1 MAPRARCHAEAS
13 RRRGNNRS
21 WRAKNIYRIKEA
33 PPSNN
38 MRAPTESGRRRRF
51 VISVLVIGLIVRDV
65 FSFTL
70 ITSSSASHICTVL
83 WLADADGDV
92 DSEADMLLS
101 EIAELTESF
110 EYVQKK
116 NENNK
121 RLYKERIATLQSQIS
136 SRDKE
141 LSELKR
147 QLEDAMMSS
156 SPTNSTSTVFN
167 AAPIDADVQDIL
179 SQMRNEWEMEKQALL
194 EDREVLVE
202 SISSLQRSI
211 HDDAESM
218 RSDIQKEYIN
228 LKASAINE
236 RDAALRISE
245 TVQKELEVERAKRLQ
260 LEGEKMSRGLWKRL
274 KNIFRRQKK

>member
-1 MAPRARCHAEAS
+1 
-13 RRRGNNRS
+13 
-21 WRAKNIYRIKEA
+21 
-33 PPSNN
+33 
-38 MRAPTESGRRRRF
+38 MRAPTESGTRRRL
-51 VISVLVIGLIVRDV
+51 VISVLVIGLIARGA

-70 ITSSSASHICTVL
+70 ITSSSASHIRTVEL

-121 RLYKERIATLQSQIS
+121 RLYKERIAALQSQIS

-147 QLEDAMMSS
+147 QLDEAMMSSS
-156 SPTNSTSTVFN
+156 SPTNSTSTVFD
-167 AAPIDADVQDIL
+167 AAPVDADAQQDIL
-179 SQMRNEWEMEKQALL
+179 EQMRNEWEKEKRALL
-194 EDREVLVE
+194 EDREVLVG
-202 SISSLQRSI
+202 SIASLQRSI

-218 RSDIQKEYIN
+218 RSDIKKEYIN

-245 TVQKELEVERAKRLQ
+245 AVQRELEAERAKRLQ
-260 LEGEKMSRGLWKRL
+260 LEGEKMSRGLWQRF
-274 KNIFRRQKK
+274 KNIFRRRKK

>member
-1 MAPRARCHAEAS
+1 
-13 RRRGNNRS
+13 
-21 WRAKNIYRIKEA
+21 
-33 PPSNN
+33 
-38 MRAPTESGRRRRF
+38 MRAPTESGRRRRL
-51 VISVLVIGLIVRDV
+51 VISVLVIGLIARDV
-65 FSFTL
+65 FSFPF
-70 ITSSSASHICTVL
+70 ITSSSASHIRTAL

-101 EIAELTESF
+101 EIAELTKSF

-121 RLYKERIATLQSQIS
+121 RLYKERIATLQYQIS
-136 SRDKE
+136 SRDKQ

-147 QLEDAMMSS
+147 QLEDAMISSS
-156 SPTNSTSTVFN
+156 SPTKSTPTVSD
-167 AAPIDADVQDIL
+167 AAPVDADVQDIL
-179 SQMRNEWEMEKQALL
+179 SQMRNEWEKEKRALL

-202 SISSLQRSI
+202 SIASLQRSI
-211 HDDAESM
+211 YDDAESM
-218 RSDIQKEYIN
+218 RSDIKKEYIN

-245 TVQKELEVERAKRLQ
+245 AVQRELEVERAKRRQ
-260 LEGEKMSRGLWKRL
+260 LEGGKMPRGLWQRL